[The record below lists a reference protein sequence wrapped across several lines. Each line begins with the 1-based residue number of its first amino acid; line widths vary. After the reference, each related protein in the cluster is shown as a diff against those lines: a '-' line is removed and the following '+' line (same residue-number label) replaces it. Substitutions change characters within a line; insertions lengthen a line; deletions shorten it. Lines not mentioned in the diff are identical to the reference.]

1 MNQTKYKITIEKI
14 EEVTKVVRGEWTR
27 VSDTGPN
34 PFGYT
39 PDREAEVK
47 VETTILE
54 QTVEELDLKAVLKAI
69 NGL

>member
-1 MNQTKYKITIEKI
+1 MNQTKYKITIEKV
-14 EEVTKVVRGEWTR
+14 EEVTMIVRGEWAR
-27 VSDTGPN
+27 VSESGPN
-34 PFGYT
+34 TFGYT

-47 VETTILE
+47 VETKLLE